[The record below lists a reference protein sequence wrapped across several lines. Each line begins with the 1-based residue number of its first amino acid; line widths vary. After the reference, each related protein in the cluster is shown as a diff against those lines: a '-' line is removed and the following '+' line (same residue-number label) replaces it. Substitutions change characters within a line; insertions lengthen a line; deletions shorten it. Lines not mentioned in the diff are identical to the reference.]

1 MTLTVIVSTDPF
13 IYTHLKF
20 GDWRSSYSNALNG
33 TLIRSTTDFEK
44 PVLAPVGSPAVLH
57 DPVFLP
63 GLMAL
68 PVPHQ
73 QHGVIGQLKGIVG
86 VAEEGVVVDA
96 LFIVHEIWVH
106 LQCHTHGAVL
116 DQLQHHGLLAASP
129 VKTTH
134 VVILRGIPPCAF
146 LRDFAGR
153 IVSGVRETVLL
164 HNAEILDV
172 FTNQV
177 WETSIT
183 ACTEDKTLKIQ
194 NLNCRTC
201 TIIKKKKIHFKY
213 QILDYADCNK
223 L

>member
-1 MTLTVIVSTDPF
+1 MLRNMTLTVLVLTDPF
-13 IYTHLKF
+13 IYTRLKF
-20 GDWRSSYSNALNG
+20 GDWRSRYSNALNG

-44 PVLAPVGSPAVLH
+44 SVLAPVGSPAVLH

-73 QHGVIGQLKGIVG
+73 QHGMIGQLKGIVG
-86 VAEEGVVVDA
+86 VAEEGVMVDA

-106 LQCHTHGAVL
+106 LQCHSHGAVL

-134 VVILRGIPPCAF
+134 VVILGGIPARAF

-153 IVSGVRETVLL
+153 IISGVRETVLL
-164 HNAEILDV
+164 HNAEVLDV

-177 WETSIT
+177 WKTSIT
-183 ACTEDKTLKIQ
+183 TCTEEKTLRNPKLELQ
-194 NLNCRTC
+194 N
-201 TIIKKKKIHFKY
+201 IHLIAQLWEK
-213 QILDYADCNK
+213 
-223 L
+223 